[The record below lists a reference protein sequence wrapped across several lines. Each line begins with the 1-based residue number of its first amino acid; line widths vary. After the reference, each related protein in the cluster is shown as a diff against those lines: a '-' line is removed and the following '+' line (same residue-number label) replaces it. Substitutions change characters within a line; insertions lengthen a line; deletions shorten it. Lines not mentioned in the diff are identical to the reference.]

1 MNATEMKAMKNDL
14 NDLLEQV
21 GTILHD
27 RHLVVVHMVLARLFV
42 GVSMESNATKE
53 AYMQLCSDMWDNMI
67 EAIAEETK
75 H

>member
-1 MNATEMKAMKNDL
+1 MNATEMRAMKNDVNNLMNEVGIIL
-14 NDLLEQV
+14 NDHNL
-21 GTILHD
+21 I
-27 RHLVVVHMVLARLFV
+27 VVHMVLARLFV
-42 GVSMESNATKE
+42 GISMESNATKE